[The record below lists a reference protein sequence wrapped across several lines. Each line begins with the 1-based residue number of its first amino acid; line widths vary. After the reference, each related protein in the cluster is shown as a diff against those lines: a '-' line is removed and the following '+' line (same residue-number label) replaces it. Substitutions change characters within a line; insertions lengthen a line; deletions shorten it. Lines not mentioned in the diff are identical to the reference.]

1 MTIKKYGASAWSLLD
16 VRRSRRPKLEKISFI
31 IFSLIWILPISGI
44 AVTIYKDYARH
55 QSAIEKYPSHSSAQI
70 GDYYYSDGTVSSV
83 WDVDKTAIG
92 VVFSLETSETDK
104 MQGFTHG
111 QIVALSDLSDK
122 KLSWDSNPKDI
133 IEYPNYGWANRLE
146 ALNDLNGLGYMHC
159 DGNEALPINYDCIN
173 YRKEDEIC
181 GISYWHVPT
190 AGQWAVL
197 LENLGYTKVDKML
210 RFDANAAAE
219 HLDWIHIDSKRWY
232 WTITEFDAENAWSIR
247 IANGEFGS
255 RSNKRE
261 GAFVRPVASF

>member
-1 MTIKKYGASAWSLLD
+1 MKFKKYGATAWTLLD
-16 VRRSRRPKLEKISFI
+16 IRRGKRSKFERISFI
-31 IFSLIWILPISGI
+31 LFFIVSLLPIG
-44 AVTIYKDYARH
+44 AMAYTNYKQD
-55 QSAIEKYPSHSSAQI
+55 IPIDNYPTHSSAQI
-70 GDYYYSDGTVSSV
+70 GDFYYSDGTVSSV
-83 WDVDKTAIG
+83 WDVEKTAIG
-92 VVFSLETSETDK
+92 VVFSLETSEDDK
-104 MQGFTHG
+104 RQGYTHG

-122 KLSWDSNPKDI
+122 KQPWDSNPKDI

-146 ALNDLNGLGYMHC
+146 ALDDLNGLGYMHC
-159 DGNEALPINYDCIN
+159 DGSAALPITYDCIN
-173 YRKEDEIC
+173 YRNEDEIQ

-210 RFDANAAAE
+210 RFDADVAAE
-219 HLDWIHIDSKRWY
+219 HLEWIHIDPKRWY

-261 GAFVRPVASF
+261 GAYVRPVASF